1 MVLRIISVKL
11 EDTIIEELELLALRY
26 KTTRSQLIREALIAY
41 IEKQKELVE
50 KRTRQLK
57 IRNHLAIEV

>member
-50 KRTRQLK
+50 KRTRPLK